1 MLILGWGTIN
11 NDLPLKGP
19 AGHVAAEALASI
31 MTNVFCNFCL
41 FCHMIIFKIVHH
53 STILERKKKAL
64 SILTILT
71 IMFNSLISTGT
82 EFT

>member
-41 FCHMIIFKIVHH
+41 FCHRIIFLNFVTQ
-53 STILERKKKAL
+53 S
-64 SILTILT
+64 
-71 IMFNSLISTGT
+71 GG
-82 EFT
+82 